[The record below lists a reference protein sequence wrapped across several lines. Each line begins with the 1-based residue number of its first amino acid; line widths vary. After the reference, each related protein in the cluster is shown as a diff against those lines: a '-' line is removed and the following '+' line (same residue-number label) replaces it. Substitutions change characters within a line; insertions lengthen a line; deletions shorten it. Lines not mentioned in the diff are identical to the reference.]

1 MHRDPHDDQD
11 VFFEY
16 FPYKT
21 YEEIQQERRR
31 RLKRRR
37 GIFFGTLLFFF
48 MAVGVV
54 NIGIRLTGGPMNIF
68 GATEPVVNTQVNS
81 FAPTGEQR
89 VSQHTTGQAGQAG
102 SFELP
107 LSAPEDR
114 TEAIYVKDVSAIVR
128 MARQSV
134 VGITSEVYSTFSQQ
148 SSGSGII
155 LSENGY
161 IVTNNHVISGG
172 ESISVTLDGGETYP
186 AVVIGTD
193 VLSDLAVIK
202 IEADQLPVASFG
214 DSDLVEA
221 GQAAIAIGNPTG
233 QLQGSVTAGIVSAVN
248 RNVSVSGT
256 VMNLIQTDAA
266 INSGNSGGPLLNQYG
281 QVVGV
286 NSVKLG
292 VRYGYEGISFAIP
305 INTVKPIVEQLVER
319 GYISG
324 RPLVGV
330 SCVEIS
336 KMASAFYSLPQGL
349 LIEGIAPDSGLI
361 AHGVA
366 AGDIIIYVDGQRVS
380 TLSDACALRN
390 QYAAGETLTLSV
402 YRKGKQYDLSIT
414 LLEQTGGDAE
424 GNF

>member
-1 MHRDPHDDQD
+1 MHREPHDDQD

-16 FPYKT
+16 FPYKS

-31 RLKRRR
+31 RLRRRR
-37 GIFFGTLLFFF
+37 GIFMGILGFFF
-48 MAVGVV
+48 LTVAVV

-81 FAPTGEQR
+81 FVTVVTTRPAD
-89 VSQHTTGQAGQAG
+89 HTPGQAGTAG
-102 SFELP
+102 GFELP
-107 LSAPEDR
+107 MSAPDDL

-128 MARQSV
+128 LARQSV

-193 VLSDLAVIK
+193 ALSDLAVIK
-202 IEADQLPVASFG
+202 IEADDLPVASFG

-256 VMNLIQTDAA
+256 AMNLIQTDAA

-305 INTVKPIVEQLVER
+305 INTVRPIVEQLVAR
-319 GYISG
+319 GYVSG
-324 RPLVGV
+324 RPRVGV

-349 LIEGIAPDSGLI
+349 LIEAVDSDSGL
-361 AHGVA
+361 AESGVV
-366 AGDIIIYVDGQRVS
+366 AGDIIVHVDGQRVT

-390 QYAAGETLTLSV
+390 QYAAGDTLELSIF
-402 YRKGKQYDLSIT
+402 RKGKQYDLTVT
-414 LLEQTGGDAE
+414 LLEQTGGDEE